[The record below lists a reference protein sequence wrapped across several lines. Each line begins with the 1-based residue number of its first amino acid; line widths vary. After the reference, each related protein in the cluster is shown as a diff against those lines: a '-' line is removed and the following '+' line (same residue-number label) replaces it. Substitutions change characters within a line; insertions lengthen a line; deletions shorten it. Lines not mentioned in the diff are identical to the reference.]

1 MQCGRLTLKCMYI
14 YHERR
19 LAIDET
25 SRCEGLKRTEG
36 DTGGRGVG
44 SGSRVT
50 CAHASIIA

>member
-1 MQCGRLTLKCMYI
+1 MQCGRLTLEFMYI
-14 YHERR
+14 YHGRR

-25 SRCEGLKRTEG
+25 SRCEGLKRTQG
-36 DTGGRGVG
+36 DTRERGVG